1 MEAFYFKLLARSQG
15 NLSGVHEDLRSLYSL
30 MVERCP
36 DGLFPCVVEGVR
48 SRERQAELRRAG
60 LSWVRQSLHQTGRA
74 IDVVLFKVS
83 EAGIQATYDPADY
96 GRFATACRLPRSMPA
111 RLSPLGASRCAYRA
125 GSPRR
130 GGRGG
135 ESLRSTESPA
145 KAGLFFARPTGRAS
159 AYPRR
164 RRGYLRRLHK

>member
-1 MEAFYFKLLARSQG
+1 MIMDAFYFKLLARSQG
-15 NLSGVHEDLRSLYSL
+15 NLSGVHEDLRALYSL

-48 SRERQAELRRAG
+48 TKERQAELRRAG

-96 GRFATACRLPRSMPA
+96 GRFATACRLPRSV
-111 RLSPLGASRCAYRA
+111 A
-125 GSPRR
+125 GLVW
-130 GGRGG
+130 GGNWKQRDYLHWEIPVVPIGQVPPEGG
-135 ESLRSTESPA
+135 EGGA
-145 KAGLFFARPTGRAS
+145 KP
-159 AYPRR
+159 
-164 RRGYLRRLHK
+164 